1 MVASYNQVELFGLV
15 IVLGLGLLAISGS
28 VRAWLASRQK
38 LVELAL
44 IPPLGNDR
52 SPVAMT
58 NFCLALARLIEQ
70 RPLSARLCGFYPT
83 WQMLI
88 LADKRRG
95 CRFVWRL
102 PTSARQAA
110 ERLVVAY
117 WPGVRIEVG
126 RVGGLAGLKSVARFC
141 PGPDLVVSG
150 SAVDWQ
156 QSDPVGYLT
165 SQLST
170 VSSGGPVGYAID
182 LRPRT
187 AGPLTGDNLAGWL
200 LGLVGRFA
208 DGLLTL
214 FHPVTAP
221 RASVTAQA
229 SVEPPPAAERPELS
243 LSVRLVSAR
252 SLPGPALS
260 GLQSALGL
268 MGLKHKR
275 FGRWSAA
282 SPGQLGQLWHFPNS
296 TSSPPDDLTHSLS
309 RTLPVPTAL
318 LPGPEPDDLILGLS
332 NHRGDR
338 RPLYLKPPDRQRHV
352 YIVGGTGTGKT
363 TMLKDQIIQDMRAGR
378 GVGVIDPHGDLATEL
393 LDHVPSS
400 RVDDLIYFDPD
411 NFADPIGINL
421 LEIPPGLD
429 QNELARQKDLVT
441 ESTVSVMRKLFAADG
456 EGGHRIEYIL
466 RNSIQTALELPN
478 PTLFTIYDLLQNPQF
493 RRQAIANL
501 SNPHLKLF
509 WQQELGK
516 AGEYQRV
523 KMTAGV
529 TAKIGR
535 FLFSTPTQ
543 LTFGQVRSTIDFLEI
558 MDDSSILICNL
569 SRGVL
574 GEDTSRLFGATILAK
589 IQLAAL
595 ARARQSFASRRPF
608 YLYVDEFQNFATVSF
623 VEMLSESRKYQVL
636 LTIAEQ
642 STQQQ
647 FDQRLTEVILANVGT
662 IVAFRSGSPADTQML
677 GPLFEPFAASVELM
691 NLPAYCFYARVGTL
705 NPVELVSG
713 ITRVGKTQT

>member
-1 MVASYNQVELFGLV
+1 MAWFWAVIWVGLV
-15 IVLGLGLLAISGS
+15 WLGLFWQA
-28 VRAWLASRQK
+28 RQWLASRQR
-38 LVELAL
+38 LVELRL
-44 IPPLGNDR
+44 TPPLGADR
-52 SPVAMT
+52 TLVAT
-58 NFCLALARLIEQ
+58 ADLYIALGRLIVRRTLLARL
-70 RPLSARLCGFYPT
+70 AGFYPT
-83 WQMLI
+83 WQLMIRADKDRGSQFVWHLPLQSQVAAEKLI
-88 LADKRRG
+88 LG
-95 CRFVWRL
+95 
-102 PTSARQAA
+102 
-110 ERLVVAY
+110 Y
-117 WPGVRIEVG
+117 WPGVKVKSG
-126 RVGGLAGLKSVARFC
+126 RVGRQREPRLAIRFKLAEQL
-141 PGPDLVVSG
+141 PLLSSETVT
-150 SAVDWQ
+150 DWQ
-156 QSDPVGYLT
+156 QSDPIGYLT
-165 SQLST
+165 GQLSGLGD
-170 VSSGGPVGYAID
+170 GGVISYQLD
-182 LRPRT
+182 LRP
-187 AGPLTGDNLAGWL
+187 GSSWQIDLPSWLLSLTGRL
-200 LGLVGRFA
+200 A

-214 FHPVTAP
+214 FHPVTDPKAGLTTQAP
-221 RASVTAQA
+221 L
-229 SVEPPPAAERPELS
+229 EPPPACDRPELS
-243 LSVRLVSAR
+243 LSVRLLSSKLLSGSV
-252 SLPGPALS
+252 LS

-275 FGRWSAA
+275 FSFRSAL
-282 SPGQLGQLWHFPNS
+282 SPSQLGRLWHFPNS
-296 TSSPPDDLTHSLS
+296 ISSPPDDLTHILS

-318 LPGPEPDDLILGLS
+318 LPEPEPEDLILGLS

-338 RPLYLKPPDRQRHV
+338 RPLYLKPADRQRHV

-363 TMLKDQIIQDMRAGR
+363 TMMKDHIIQDMRAGR

-393 LDHVPSS
+393 LDHIPSS

-411 NFADPIGINL
+411 NFDQPIGINL
-421 LEIPPGLD
+421 LEIPAGLD
-429 QNELARQKDLVT
+429 DNELARQKDLVT
-441 ESTVSVMRKLFAADG
+441 ESVVSVLRKLFAADG

-493 RRQAIANL
+493 RRRAIAEI

-516 AGEYQRV
+516 AGEFQRV

-543 LTFGQVRSTIDFLEI
+543 LTFGQVRSTIDFLKI

-574 GEDTSRLFGATILAK
+574 GEDTSRLFGSTILAK

-595 ARARQSFASRRPF
+595 TRARQSFASRQPF
-608 YLYVDEFQNFATVSF
+608 YLYVDEFQNFATTSF

-647 FDQRLTEVILANVGT
+647 FDQKLIEVILANVGT
-662 IVAFRSGSPADTQML
+662 VVSFRSGSPADTQIL
-677 GPLFEPFAASVELM
+677 GPLFEPFTMPVELI
-691 NLPAYCFYARVGTL
+691 NLPAYCFYVRVGAL
-705 NPVELVSG
+705 NPVEIVSG
-713 ITRVGKTQT
+713 ITRVGNGALT